1 MQVWKYIIAN
11 DVPSYD
17 PKTCRIDEWWGRMD
31 DKNEFTILKKMV
43 YALLSCF
50 HGPAVEDSFNVMG
63 DIDFKSANTILQ
75 TYASYQ
81 AVKY

>member
-1 MQVWKYIIAN
+1 
-11 DVPSYD
+11 
-17 PKTCRIDEWWGRMD
+17 MD
-31 DKNEFTILKKMV
+31 DKNKFTILKKMV